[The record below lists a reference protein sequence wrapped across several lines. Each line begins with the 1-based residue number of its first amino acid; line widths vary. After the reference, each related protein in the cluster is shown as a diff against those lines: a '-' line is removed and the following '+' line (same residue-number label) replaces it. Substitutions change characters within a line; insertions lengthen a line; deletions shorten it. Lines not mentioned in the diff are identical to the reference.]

1 MLDVEVAEV
10 NDRKTRQEKVYKLPL
25 NYAEAIKA
33 TATNII
39 IQATKDRN
47 ESVAEKKTGEHIN
60 KVCKSR
66 RQKCVICLLY
76 NRDNRRQLRAPRNTN
91 HSAHSEH
98 CWVYSIML

>member
-10 NDRKTRQEKVYKLPL
+10 NDRKTRQEKVYKLSL
-25 NYAEAIKA
+25 NYAEAFKA

-47 ESVAEKKTGEHIN
+47 ESVAEKKNGDHIN

-66 RQKCVICLLY
+66 REMCYLPLVQQ
-76 NRDNRRQLRAPRNTN
+76 RQ
-91 HSAHSEH
+91 
-98 CWVYSIML
+98 